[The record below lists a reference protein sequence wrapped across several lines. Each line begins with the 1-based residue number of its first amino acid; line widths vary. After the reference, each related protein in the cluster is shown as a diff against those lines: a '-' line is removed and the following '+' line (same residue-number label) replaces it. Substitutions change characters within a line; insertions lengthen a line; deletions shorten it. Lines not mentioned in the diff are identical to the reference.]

1 MGGVEQISHY
11 LDSCEEYSITSNK
24 WVALPCLHFAG
35 KSLGSVLLKSG
46 KAFCFGG
53 SVSNDPLEIESLQ
66 TLNAHGEAL
75 GQSRLI

>member
-24 WVALPCLHFAG
+24 WVALPCLHFAR

-53 SVSNDPLEIESLQ
+53 SV
-66 TLNAHGEAL
+66 
-75 GQSRLI
+75 